1 VDQQHQHQLHP
12 RDFLLPLL
20 LIILD
25 RGGRRLRGT
34 IIVVVVVVVVAVLG
48 IGLVAVVGIGVRRIR
63 LRIRMIPKSLLL
75 KRSRKVQG
83 LTLMLMRIFRW
94 RLAVGMFLRR

>member
-20 LIILD
+20 LIIPD
-25 RGGRRLRGT
+25 RGGRRLQGT
-34 IIVVVVVVVVAVLG
+34 IIVVVVVVAAVLG
-48 IGLVAVVGIGVRRIR
+48 IGPVAVVGIGVRRIR
-63 LRIRMIPKSLLL
+63 LRIRMILKSLLL

-94 RLAVGMFLRR
+94 RLAVGMFLLR

>member
-1 VDQQHQHQLHP
+1 
-12 RDFLLPLL
+12 
-20 LIILD
+20 
-25 RGGRRLRGT
+25 
-34 IIVVVVVVVVAVLG
+34 VVVVVVVAVAVLG

-94 RLAVGMFLRR
+94 RLAVGMFLLR

>member
-20 LIILD
+20 LIIPD
-25 RGGRRLRGT
+25 RGGRRLRET
-34 IIVVVVVVVVAVLG
+34 IIAVVVVVVLG
-48 IGLVAVVGIGVRRIR
+48 IGLVVVVVGIGVRRIR

>member
-20 LIILD
+20 LIIPD
-25 RGGRRLRGT
+25 RGGRRLRET
-34 IIVVVVVVVVAVLG
+34 IIAVVVVVVLG
-48 IGLVAVVGIGVRRIR
+48 IGLVVVVVVGIGVRRIR

-94 RLAVGMFLRR
+94 RLAVGMFLLR